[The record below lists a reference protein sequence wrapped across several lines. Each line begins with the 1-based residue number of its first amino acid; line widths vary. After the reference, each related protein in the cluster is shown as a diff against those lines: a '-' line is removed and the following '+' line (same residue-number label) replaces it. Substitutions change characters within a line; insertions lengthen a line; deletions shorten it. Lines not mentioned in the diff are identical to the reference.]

1 VIYLAPGSVARCQ
14 GLRRSRVDR
23 VIIGVRERIADMITH
38 ICSYYVWNAHRYFLI
53 ILLILS
59 FASITSAQNERKTPT
74 NKPTIL
80 VLGVYHFN
88 SNGED
93 VTTPK
98 RQKEIEEVVALLKK
112 FQPTKIAVE
121 APFDNVKIN
130 EDYSQY
136 LAGHYPL
143 PPNEINQLGFRLAKE
158 LDHARVYPIDWRNK
172 FDLLP
177 VMTFANANKQGAV
190 VQKGVARLTA
200 QEQQLKKL
208 IKTAT
213 ITEILRFLNTD
224 DSVKE
229 VDYLMLTTLVHVG
242 KDNNYV
248 GTDVLAGWYERN
260 LKIFTNLTR
269 VIETSEDRILVIIG
283 SGHVKLLRQFIEETG
298 EYSLEKAEKYL
309 K

>member
-1 VIYLAPGSVARCQ
+1 V
-14 GLRRSRVDR
+14 
-23 VIIGVRERIADMITH
+23 
-38 ICSYYVWNAHRYFLI
+38 

-59 FASITSAQNERKTPT
+59 FATVTSAQNDQRTSTK
-74 NKPTIL
+74 KPAIL
-80 VLGVYHFN
+80 VLGVYHLN

-98 RQKEIEEVVALLKK
+98 RQKEIGEIVALLKK

-121 APFDNVKIN
+121 ALFDNVKIN

-136 LAGHYPL
+136 LAGNYQL
-143 PPNEINQLGFRLAKE
+143 NTNEINQIGFRLAKE
-158 LDHARVYPIDWRNK
+158 LNHARVYPIDWRNK

-190 VQKGVARLTA
+190 VQKGMARFTA
-200 QEQQLKKL
+200 QEQQLRKL

-213 ITEILRFLNTD
+213 IREILRFLNND
-224 DSVKE
+224 ESVKE

-269 VIETSEDRILVIIG
+269 IIERGEDRVLVIIG

-298 EYSLEKAEKYL
+298 EYVLEKPEKYL
-309 K
+309 R